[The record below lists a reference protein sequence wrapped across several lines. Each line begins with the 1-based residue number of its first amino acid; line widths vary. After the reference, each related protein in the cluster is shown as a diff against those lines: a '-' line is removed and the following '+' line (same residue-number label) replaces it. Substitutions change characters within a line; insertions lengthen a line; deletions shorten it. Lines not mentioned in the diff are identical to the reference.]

1 MRRLVTRISAILIA
15 AVSLVSGCDCKH
27 NGPDDTGYK
36 NVVIL
41 YSAGYNNISSWL
53 KEDIDD
59 LKTGF
64 APGKKSKDVFLIV
77 SHTTAKMFDYT
88 TPTSPVLLQLYQD
101 KKNGIMLDTLK
112 KYPDTT
118 TLTDVTEMKG
128 ILSEIKRQF
137 PADHYGMVFSSHS
150 TGWVPKGYFSAPYD
164 YDMKNGGKFQAPRRT
179 DIPSGAVRY
188 VPEVEEPGTP
198 AVKSMGATFRGP
210 NGDHVSYEM
219 DIPEFAE
226 ALPFHFD
233 FIVFDACHSG
243 GVEIAYE
250 LKDKCDRLAFSP
262 AEVLAD
268 GLVYSELGSRLFEH
282 NMDIVGIA
290 DDYFM
295 QYADKP
301 GKTDKSATISVIDC
315 SGLDDL
321 ASFCKEIFNTYRK
334 ELSNINPGNVQRFGR
349 ITTNSEGI
357 TVDHHWFYDLED
369 ILVKAGINQSE
380 RNRLKTLLGKTVLY
394 ERHTDSFFGGTM
406 SGFDISTCCGLTMY
420 LPCNGSKYLD
430 NFYKTLEWNKAT
442 ELVD

>member
-1 MRRLVTRISAILIA
+1 MRRLIIRISAILVA

-27 NGPDDTGYK
+27 NGTDDTGYK

-53 KEDIDD
+53 KEDIND
-59 LKTGF
+59 LKKGF
-64 APGKKSKDVFLIV
+64 APDKKSKDVFLIV
-77 SHTTAKMFDYT
+77 SHNTVRTFDYY
-88 TPTSPVLLQLYQD
+88 TPVSPVLLRLYQD
-101 KKNGIMLDTLK
+101 KKSGIVLDTLK
-112 KYPDTT
+112 KYPDTS
-118 TLTDVTEMKG
+118 TLTDVTSMKG

-150 TGWVPKGYFSAPYD
+150 TGWVPKGYYAAPYD
-164 YDMKNGGKFQAPRRT
+164 YDMKSGGKFQAPRRME
-179 DIPSGAVRY
+179 IPSGAVRY

-198 AVKSMGATFRGP
+198 AVKSIGATYKGP
-210 NGDHVSYEM
+210 DGSFVSYEM
-219 DIPEFAE
+219 DLHEFAE
-226 ALPFHFD
+226 ALPFPLD

-250 LKDKCDRLAFSP
+250 LKDKCDKLVFSQ

-295 QYADKP
+295 QYTE
-301 GKTDKSATISVIDC
+301 KTGRSNKSATISVVNC
-315 SGLDDL
+315 SELDEL
-321 ASFCKEIFNTYRK
+321 ASFCKDVFNTYRT
-334 ELSNINPGNVQRFGR
+334 ELSNINPGDVQRFGR
-349 ITTNSEGI
+349 ITTNMEGI

-369 ILVKAGINQSE
+369 ILIKAGINQSE
-380 RNRLKTLLGKTVLY
+380 KNRLKALLGKTVLY

-406 SGFDISTCCGLTMY
+406 SGFDISTSCGLTMY

-430 NFYKTLEWNKAT
+430 NFYKTLDWNKAT